1 MTLQLHQLAT
11 GPGVPDSQH
20 LLCAAGHDDGAGRV
34 HGEAVDAVLVPV
46 EAARRHR
53 VVARRQRRQGVHV
66 PEEDGLVQ
74 ARAGNLV

>member
-1 MTLQLHQLAT
+1 MKLREDSFQVQAAT
-11 GPGVPDSQH
+11 H
-20 LLCAAGHDDGAGRV
+20 LLRAAGDDDGAGWV

-46 EAARRHR
+46 EAAGRHR